1 VSPTV
6 LSLLALAPITV
17 VGVVLVGLRR
27 SATVAMALGTLTVVV
42 LALQVWEVPAVTV
55 AASGLQGLGL
65 GVDIVSIV
73 FGAMLLLATLE
84 HSGALD
90 TIRAGFVGVSPDRRI
105 QVIIVAWGFGTFIEG
120 ASGFGTPALLVAPLL
135 VAIGFPALSAVAAGL
150 VIQSTPVTFGAIG
163 TPIVLGIGG
172 GLRGTAA
179 EASIVAAGGDL
190 DGFLIEVTRAAAT
203 THAAIGL
210 AVPLLLSVLLT
221 VTAGVG
227 PAQHGGLRARL
238 RAGLAVWPFAM
249 VAGLAFVVPYW
260 LTATLI
266 GPEFP
271 ALFGGLFALAV
282 MVLLTRRGLL
292 QPAIPWDFGPTAL
305 PAPVLA
311 QESAQESAQ
320 ALAQGSAQL
329 PESHELPMMTAR
341 RRVQAR
347 RTGTPVARGRLVR
360 AWLPYAILALAVV
373 TTRVPALGL
382 QSRLRRGA
390 LRLPDVLGQAG
401 LDLELTFLTLPGVLF
416 VVAALC
422 AHAIQRMPGHAIRQ
436 AWASATRRTLRAAPA
451 ILLAV
456 PLARIFI
463 TTGPAFGAGRAASMP
478 LTLAAAAAT
487 TAGGTWP
494 ALAPLVGAFGSF
506 AAGSNTISNIMF
518 AEFQFAAATASGM
531 TPVAGVAAQAV
542 GGGAGSM
549 MTVSVVA
556 AAAAVGLT
564 GREGEILRRVA
575 LPCALYLTAAGVL
588 TLLQT

>member
-27 SATVAMALGTLTVVV
+27 SATVAMALGTLTVIV
-42 LALQVWEVPAVTV
+42 LALQVWQVPAVTV

-65 GVDIVSIV
+65 AVDIVSIV

-90 TIRAGFVGVSPDRRI
+90 TIRAGFVRVSPDRRI

-135 VAIGFPALSAVAAGL
+135 VAIGFPALPAVAAGL

-179 EASIVAAGGDL
+179 EASIVASGGDL
-190 DGFLIEVTRAAAT
+190 DGFLIEVTRSAAT
-203 THAAIGL
+203 THAYIGL

-221 VTAGVG
+221 VTTGAGHAQ
-227 PAQHGGLRARL
+227 PAGLRARL
-238 RAGLAVWPFAM
+238 RAGLAVWPFAL

-260 LTATLI
+260 LTATI
-266 GPEFP
+266 VGPEFP
-271 ALFGGLFALAV
+271 ALFGGLVALTI
-282 MVLLTRRGLL
+282 MLLLTRRGLL
-292 QPAIPWDFGPTAL
+292 QPAVPWDFGPVAL
-305 PAPVLA
+305 PA
-311 QESAQESAQ
+311 QEPE
-320 ALAQGSAQL
+320 QGRASQQ
-329 PESHELPMMTAR
+329 PPMTTATR
-341 RRVQAR
+341 EIQAR
-347 RTGTPVARGRLVR
+347 LSSAAIARGGLAR

-373 TTRVPALGL
+373 ATRLPALGL
-382 QSRLRRGA
+382 QARLRRGA
-390 LRLPDVLGQAG
+390 LLLPDVLGQAG

-416 VVAALC
+416 VVAALS
-422 AHAIQRMPGHAIRQ
+422 AHAIQRMSGHAIRQ

-478 LTLAAAAAT
+478 MTLAATAAT
-487 TAGGTWP
+487 TTGGAWP
-494 ALAPLVGAFGSF
+494 VLAPLVGAFGSF

-531 TPVAGVAAQAV
+531 TPIAGVAAQAV

-564 GREGEILRRVA
+564 GREGAILRRVA
-575 LPCALYLTAAGVL
+575 VPCMLYLTAAGVL
-588 TLLQT
+588 TLLQA